1 MQVPPPEFDAQSSLA
16 DAQNA
21 PAPITASLPSTSSL
35 PSITTPAP
43 QKGATTTT
51 MATIPLQQSASNTF
65 SVSSSLSSL
74 TNATGEKEK
83 DHHVSPAPLGTA
95 DSNVSPALNLGV
107 RLSAAKA
114 VKRGA
119 APGAGAGEKRKK
131 ALKRL

>member
-1 MQVPPPEFDAQSSLA
+1 MT
-16 DAQNA
+16 A
-21 PAPITASLPSTSSL
+21 PV
-35 PSITTPAP
+35 P
-43 QKGATTTT
+43 QKGTTTT
-51 MATIPLQQSASNTF
+51 TTATIPLQQSASNTL

-74 TNATGEKEK
+74 TNSTGEKEK
-83 DHHVSPAPLGTA
+83 DRHVSPVPLGTA

-107 RLSAAKA
+107 RLSPAKA